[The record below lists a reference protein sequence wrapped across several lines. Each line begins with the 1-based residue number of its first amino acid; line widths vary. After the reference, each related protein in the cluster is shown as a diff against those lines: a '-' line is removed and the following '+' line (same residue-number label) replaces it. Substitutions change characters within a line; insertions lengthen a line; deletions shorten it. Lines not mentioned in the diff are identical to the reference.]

1 MHRLLPL
8 LAVVMLVAACGF
20 GGSSSKRLP
29 HEELVKKA
37 DEICTAAHA
46 AVAKV
51 KPPTKAGDVLP
62 ALDAALANG
71 ERELGQLRALKPSEA
86 DAKAYAGLLTRLQ
99 RTIQLT
105 RRARNAVKAKQTLR
119 AQVLIQVAVR
129 SNTEAQAY
137 AGGFGLQ
144 VCSKPVD

>member
-8 LAVVMLVAACGF
+8 LAVVVLVAAC
-20 GGSSSKRLP
+20 GGSSSKRLS
-29 HEELVKKA
+29 HEELVTKA
-37 DEICTAAHA
+37 DEICTVAHA

-71 ERELGQLRALKPSEA
+71 ERELGQLRALKPSAA

-144 VCSKPVD
+144 VCSKPVA